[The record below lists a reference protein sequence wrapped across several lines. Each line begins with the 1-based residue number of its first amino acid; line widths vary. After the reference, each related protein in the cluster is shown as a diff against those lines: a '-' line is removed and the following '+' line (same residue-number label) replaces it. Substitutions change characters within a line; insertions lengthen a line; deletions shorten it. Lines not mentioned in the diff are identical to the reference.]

1 MARYLWPELAD
12 VPHEV
17 GFLDAAGVRTR
28 FLRVGD
34 PTAPP
39 LLLLHGFGSHLET
52 FVRNAGA
59 LSADRGVFAIDLVGH
74 GYTEAPGGRLEI
86 VDYVAHARAC
96 AAALALDRPALVGVA
111 LGSWVAAR
119 WAIDFPAEVGALTL
133 AAPTGLGA
141 DPETMATVRR
151 LSLDAVREPDAA
163 KARRRLA
170 AVLTKAD
177 DVPGDLVENRLA
189 VLCQPHAERATAD
202 VLALQDM
209 EVRRRSLLTPFAL
222 GTIVAPTLVV
232 SGGVDLLSP
241 VAVGD
246 EFAAAIPASRRLVV
260 EGAGHWLHFEHPD
273 EFNVA
278 EIKFL
283 EEAG

>member
-17 GFLDAAGVRTR
+17 GFLDVAGVRTR

-34 PTAPP
+34 PAAPP

-52 FVRNAGA
+52 FVRNARA
-59 LSADRGVFAIDLVGH
+59 LSAERGVFAIDLLGH
-74 GYTEAPGGRLEI
+74 GYTEAPGCPLEI
-86 VDYVAHARAC
+86 ADYLAHARAC
-96 AAALALDRPALVGVA
+96 AAALDLDRPALIGVA

-119 WAIDFPAEVGALTL
+119 WAIDFPDEVGSLTL

-141 DPETMATVRR
+141 DPRTMATVRR

-170 AVLTKAD
+170 AVLTEAD

-189 VLCQPHAERATAD
+189 VLLQPHAEAATKD

-209 EVRRRSLLTPFAL
+209 EVRQRSLLAPFAL
-222 GTIVAPTLVV
+222 RTIAAPTLVV
-232 SGGVDLLSP
+232 SGDADVLSP

-246 EFAAAIPASRRLVV
+246 EFAAAIPVSRRLVV
-260 EGAGHWLHFEHPD
+260 EGGGHWLHFERPE

-278 EIKFL
+278 QIKFL
-283 EEAG
+283 EEEG